1 MQFSDKV
8 FSYPLAS
15 PRIINNDCTDPQ
27 YKCTNGTCCKT
38 FDGKFG
44 CCPHE
49 GQEISEGHCSVFNSP
64 KNNSIIYAL
73 ASTNGQIKKGSLS
86 Y

>member
-1 MQFSDKV
+1 MGWTKHWRSFFPILQFSDKV
-8 FSYPLAS
+8 FTYPLAS
-15 PRIINNDCTDPQ
+15 PRIVNNDCTDPQ

-49 GQEISEGHCSVFNSP
+49 GQKISQGNCGVFNSP
-64 KNNSIIYAL
+64 KK
-73 ASTNGQIKKGSLS
+73 QIP
-86 Y
+86 